1 MAEMATRM
9 ALEAQANAEMMLAD
23 LEAATE
29 VGPHLVAEVERPRS
43 VVAEVVAPRSVQVEE
58 IAAVVEPERSNAP
71 EVVQWEPEVVKTAAV
86 KLPEL
91 PVQPAELIQRR
102 PFGLRWEPD
111 MPQRSPMQPH
121 APTAQRESIRVEDWW
136 EPASSSQR
144 EEAIE
149 PVEPETAIHANLIEF
164 PRELVATRKIR
175 PRLAEA
181 GIESYGQL
189 SIFEVDPGAISIEP
203 EAVAAVPVGADWQR
217 MELQPQMEAEVEEE
231 PSQPAV
237 VLHVASMDYRILAGV
252 VDGSLILGAFVAA
265 GVMAASR
272 VAELPAMRVCEMWA
286 AAGLLLTAAIYLTVF
301 TALTEMTP
309 GMRWAG
315 VSLCTFDEQI
325 PTRKQRS
332 ERLAALMLSLL
343 PMGLGMVWSL
353 FDEDRLSWHD
363 RLSKTYLRKG

>member
-1 MAEMATRM
+1 
-9 ALEAQANAEMMLAD
+9 
-23 LEAATE
+23 
-29 VGPHLVAEVERPRS
+29 
-43 VVAEVVAPRSVQVEE
+43 
-58 IAAVVEPERSNAP
+58 
-71 EVVQWEPEVVKTAAV
+71 
-86 KLPEL
+86 
-91 PVQPAELIQRR
+91 
-102 PFGLRWEPD
+102 
-111 MPQRSPMQPH
+111 
-121 APTAQRESIRVEDWW
+121 
-136 EPASSSQR
+136 
-144 EEAIE
+144 
-149 PVEPETAIHANLIEF
+149 
-164 PRELVATRKIR
+164 
-175 PRLAEA
+175 
-181 GIESYGQL
+181 
-189 SIFEVDPGAISIEP
+189 
-203 EAVAAVPVGADWQR
+203 